1 MFQFL
6 ADATSSVGTSS
17 GVTEQP
23 PANASEWFAQL
34 WESIK
39 SFFSPANL
47 ADVAIKIVLAI
58 LLIILCHYL
67 VKLINWSIYKGLSRT
82 KAANKKLETKGKKLR
97 GPVNVSII
105 YFVQALIRTC
115 LYIAVFVIILA
126 MFGLDFT
133 GLGTILAGAVAGIS
147 LSLQDVISSFAYGVI
162 ILTTHEFQ
170 IGDYIMLKDGTEG
183 TVEKVNL
190 LTTVLITVPKERVF
204 IPNNIIG
211 KGSVINTSAVPVMV
225 ARVNFTVPTTADME
239 LVRKTVLDAA
249 KANPRTLPDPEPV
262 LLVTGIQDHSMALQI
277 RAYTKSES
285 YWNLGWE
292 LNEAVVVE
300 LKKVGITVGRGDI
313 DVHIADDRA
322 LAAERIQAEMDG
334 AKKD

>member
-133 GLGTILAGAVAGIS
+133 
-147 LSLQDVISSFAYGVI
+147 
-162 ILTTHEFQ
+162 